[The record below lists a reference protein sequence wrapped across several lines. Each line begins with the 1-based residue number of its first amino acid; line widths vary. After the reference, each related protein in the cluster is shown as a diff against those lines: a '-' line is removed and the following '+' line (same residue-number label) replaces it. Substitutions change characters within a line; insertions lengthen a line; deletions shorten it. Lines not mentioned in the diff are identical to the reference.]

1 MKINATS
8 IKKLLS
14 VSLITALFMAGFS
27 CSNGSNQN
35 KGSEGGGGEPVP
47 VVDMGAFEPGNTS
60 VEMAANM
67 AIGWNL
73 GNTLDAIGDWT
84 DSNGTFHSDLKGLE
98 TETGWGMPTTTEAM
112 ITAVHNAGFKTIRIP
127 VSWHNHITDKTNYTI
142 DSAWMARVKTVVDWA
157 YNMGMCVIINI
168 HHDNLK
174 ESQLA
179 GNCGFA
185 LSYDTTLQNQS
196 KAYIEKVWTQIAT
209 TFKDYDDKLVFEVL
223 NEPRDVGGEVTGNEW
238 WTTNKNIV
246 SVITAYEQVGVNAIR
261 AVSGNEDRFIMV
273 PGYAATGS
281 AKTILDLYT
290 MPTDTAT
297 DRLILS
303 THAYSPNDF
312 ALNENGE
319 TTFDDNGKSDLDYIF
334 GFLKSDYVSKG
345 IGVVMGEASS
355 TDRNNT
361 AAREAW
367 TTYYF
372 TKAREAGIP
381 VVLWDN
387 MVTVSYKGYLGSG
400 ENHGY
405 YDRNNNTW
413 FFPSIINAMMK
424 AVYGDNYTAE

>member
-1 MKINATS
+1 MKINTTS

-14 VSLITALFMAGFS
+14 VSLITALFVAGFS
-27 CSNGSNQN
+27 CCSNGSNQN
-35 KGSEGGGGEPVP
+35 KGSEGGGGEPIP

-73 GNTLDAIGDWT
+73 GNTLDATGDWT
-84 DSNGTFHSDLKGLE
+84 DNSGVFHSDLKGLE
-98 TETGWGMPTTTEAM
+98 TETGWGMPKTTEAM
-112 ITAVHNAGFKTIRIP
+112 ITAVKAAGFKTIRIP

-273 PGYAATGS
+273 PGYAASGS
-281 AKTILDLYT
+281 AKAILDLYT

-297 DRLILS
+297 DKLILS

-312 ALNENGE
+312 ALSENGKD
-319 TTFDDNGKSDLDYIF
+319 TFDDSGKSDLDYIF
-334 GFLKSDYVSKG
+334 GFLKSDYVNKG
-345 IGVVMGEASS
+345 IGVVMGEASA

-361 AAREAW
+361 NARIAW

-387 MVTVSYKGYLGSG
+387 MVTVSYKGKLGSG

-413 FFPSIINAMMK
+413 FFPEIMEAMMD
-424 AVYGDNYTAE
+424 AAYNR